1 MSDEHRLEGLEHGA
15 APGSGAGLIVGLA
28 GALFIVIAALGGTLA
43 FTGTAAAA
51 TAGATEPTGGLAFGG
66 VVLLFCAMLGLT
78 AFFWR
83 AVGDRIEGARQP
95 ARIRSHRQR

>member
-1 MSDEHRLEGLEHGA
+1 MSDEHRLEELEQGA

-51 TAGATEPTGGLAFGG
+51 TAGATGGLAFGG